1 MSNIVC
7 KDRERILRQQDPA
20 QLEVLRQHAG
30 SCAEC
35 AEELRWWDEISAAA
49 PHLRRNWESPYLW
62 PKIAGALAE
71 ESEPMREWALT
82 RLWNALRP
90 HWQPAVAA
98 LVLLLVTTTGA
109 WLLLHRSAPTLP
121 PEVQR
126 RLLTEQAVR
135 DAEKSEEAY
144 SVAIQE
150 LAKLAGP
157 KVENPTT
164 PLMTSYREKLL
175 LLDDAI
181 ADCRAQAKQNPGN
194 PQLQQELLSM
204 YQEKERTLREVAQE
218 E

>member
-1 MSNIVC
+1 MRNIDC

-20 QLEVLRQHAG
+20 QMESLRHHAG

-35 AEELRWWDEISAAA
+35 AEKLRWWDEIAAAA
-49 PHLRRNWESPYLW
+49 PHLRRNWESPHLW
-62 PKIAGALAE
+62 PRIAGALAE
-71 ESEPMREWALT
+71 ESERRRAWTLP
-82 RLWNALRP
+82 RLWNAVRT
-90 HWQPAVAA
+90 HWQPAVVAFA
-98 LVLLLVTTTGA
+98 LLFVTASGG
-109 WLLLHRSAPTLP
+109 WLLLRRTVVTVT

-144 SVAIQE
+144 SAAIE
-150 LAKLAGP
+150 KLAKLTGP

-164 PLMTSYREKLL
+164 PLMASYREKLL

-181 ADCRAQAKQNPGN
+181 AECRTQAKRNPGN
-194 PQLQQELLSM
+194 PQLRQELLSM
-204 YQEKERTLREVAQE
+204 YQEKERTLQEVAQE

>member
-1 MSNIVC
+1 MRNIDC
-7 KDRERILRQQDPA
+7 KDRERILRQQDAA
-20 QLEVLRQHAG
+20 QLDALRHHAR

-62 PKIAGALAE
+62 PRIARALAE
-71 ESEPMREWALT
+71 ESERRRAWTLP
-82 RLWNALRP
+82 RLWNFLRL
-90 HWQPAVAA
+90 HWQPAAVALA
-98 LVLLLVTTTGA
+98 LFLVTASGA
-109 WLLLHRSAPTLP
+109 WLLLHRPGITVT
-121 PEVQR
+121 PEAQR

-144 SVAIQE
+144 SAAIE
-150 LAKLAGP
+150 KLAKLAAP

-164 PLMTSYREKLL
+164 PLMASYREKLL

-181 ADCRAQAKQNPGN
+181 TECRAQAKQNPGN

-204 YQEKERTLREVAQE
+204 YQEKERTLQEVAQE

>member
-1 MSNIVC
+1 MSNIDC

-20 QLEVLRQHAG
+20 QLEALRHHAE

-35 AEELRWWDEISAAA
+35 AEELRWWDQIAAAA
-49 PHLRRNWESPYLW
+49 PHLRRNWASPHLW
-62 PKIAGALAE
+62 PRIAGALAE
-71 ESEPMREWALT
+71 ESERRHTGMLP

-90 HWQPAVAA
+90 QWQPAVMVFA
-98 LVLLLVTTTGA
+98 LLLVTASGA
-109 WLLLHRSAPTLP
+109 WLLLRRPAVTVT
-121 PEVQR
+121 PEIQR

-144 SVAIQE
+144 SSAIE
-150 LAKLAGP
+150 KLAKLAGS
-157 KVENPTT
+157 KLENPAT

-181 ADCRAQAKQNPGN
+181 AECRSQAKQNPGN

-204 YQEKERTLREVAQE
+204 YQEKERTLQEVAQE

>member
-1 MSNIVC
+1 MRNIVC

-20 QLEVLRQHAG
+20 QLEALRHHAG

-35 AEELRWWDEISAAA
+35 SEELRWWDEISAAA
-49 PHLRRNWESPYLW
+49 PHLRRSWESPYLW
-62 PKIAGALAE
+62 PRIAGALAE
-71 ESEPMREWALT
+71 ESERRRAWTLP

-90 HWQPAVAA
+90 HWQPAVVA
-98 LVLLLVTTTGA
+98 LALLLVTA
-109 WLLLHRSAPTLP
+109 SSVWLLLRRPMATVTPDT
-121 PEVQR
+121 QR

-144 SVAIQE
+144 SAAIE
-150 LAKLAGP
+150 RLNKLAGP

-164 PLMTSYREKLL
+164 PLMASYREKLL

-181 ADCRAQAKQNPGN
+181 AECRAQAKQNPGN
-194 PQLQQELLSM
+194 PQLRQELLSM
-204 YQEKERTLREVAQE
+204 FQEKERTLEEVAQE

>member
-1 MSNIVC
+1 MSNIDC

-20 QLEVLRQHAG
+20 QLEALRQHAG

-49 PHLRRNWESPYLW
+49 PHLHRNWESPYLW
-62 PKIAGALAE
+62 PRIAAALAV
-71 ESEPMREWALT
+71 ESERKRAWTLP

-98 LVLLLVTTTGA
+98 FVLLLVTASGG
-109 WLLLHRSAPTLP
+109 WLLLHRPAATVT

-144 SVAIQE
+144 SAAIE
-150 LAKLAGP
+150 KLVKLAEP

-164 PLMTSYREKLL
+164 PLMASYREKLL

-181 ADCRAQAKQNPGN
+181 AECRAQAKQNPGN

-204 YQEKERTLREVAQE
+204 YQEKERTLQEVAQE